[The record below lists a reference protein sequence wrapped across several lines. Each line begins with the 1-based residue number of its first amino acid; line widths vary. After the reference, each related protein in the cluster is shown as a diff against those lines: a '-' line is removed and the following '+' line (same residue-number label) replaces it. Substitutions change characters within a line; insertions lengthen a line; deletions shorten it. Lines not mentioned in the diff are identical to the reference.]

1 MCKSRV
7 LSVCFCVW
15 LYILYLKYVF
25 VYFIFNYLWH
35 CCHLW
40 VLVSERDTECSLIFF
55 QRHFRQ
61 LREELGKLKTPDGL
75 EDLADP
81 AFQFTSP
88 PASTV
93 QSSVDSNE
101 TSSVVGG
108 SSEGFAPF
116 GATGG
121 VSNSQKYPVEEN
133 AHHDIDTDIEME
145 KMVSKVCE

>member
-1 MCKSRV
+1 
-7 LSVCFCVW
+7 
-15 LYILYLKYVF
+15 
-25 VYFIFNYLWH
+25 
-35 CCHLW
+35 
-40 VLVSERDTECSLIFF
+40 
-55 QRHFRQ
+55 
-61 LREELGKLKTPDGL
+61 LREELGKLKTPEGL

-81 AFQFTSP
+81 AFQFT
-88 PASTV
+88 STV

>member
-1 MCKSRV
+1 M
-7 LSVCFCVW
+7 
-15 LYILYLKYVF
+15 
-25 VYFIFNYLWH
+25 
-35 CCHLW
+35 
-40 VLVSERDTECSLIFF
+40 LVSERDTECSLTFF

-61 LREELGKLKTPDGL
+61 LREELSKLKTPEGL

-93 QSSVDSNE
+93 QSSLDSNE
-101 TSSVVGG
+101 TSSIVGG

-133 AHHDIDTDIEME
+133 AHHDIDADIEME